1 MANENG
7 FVMATVILLLLV
19 LGTLIFT
26 STQWSATDIK
36 RTANYTK
43 TRDAFYVAEAGLQ
56 RAFNF
61 MNYDDTGICPGAA
74 GDGMDAEIDGSNWPS
89 AIFTDFDYNDGQYT
103 VTAVDNNDDGNQ
115 NTDLDNT
122 IVLTS
127 TGIKKNV
134 TATIEAVVFRPLFES
149 DGALVTNGEL
159 IANGGFDIYGTN
171 GTAHS
176 NTDFDQAGG
185 SGSDT
190 FSSSTGPCSGDTC
203 TNTGGGESKAMKPL
217 PKITDAEIQAFK
229 NKSNVVLRADGKIEV
244 HDLSLDPT
252 DGNFSTILKKQAGC
266 WKTDG
271 ETGGQCASPGDLW
284 YDEDQLYGSIM
295 KTGSTWSVTGLYVP
309 DNAMLY
315 VEGDIG
321 VTGSPDP
328 WTVSIVSEG
337 YINLV
342 GGTTIS
348 NYRDPNMDPAT
359 QDMFFLAGTDFQM
372 AGGVNLGVTG
382 SLEQGWIAVRDQ
394 MDVGG
399 NVFLRGWMIATDIST
414 AENLVSGEN
423 KLHGGIEIEYNG
435 DMQAPFLGCKLN
447 VLSWKEMGS
456 GVM

>member
-1 MANENG
+1 
-7 FVMATVILLLLV
+7 
-19 LGTLIFT
+19 
-26 STQWSATDIK
+26 
-36 RTANYTK
+36 
-43 TRDAFYVAEAGLQ
+43 
-56 RAFNF
+56 
-61 MNYDDTGICPGAA
+61 
-74 GDGMDAEIDGSNWPS
+74 
-89 AIFTDFDYNDGQYT
+89 
-103 VTAVDNNDDGNQ
+103 
-115 NTDLDNT
+115 
-122 IVLTS
+122 
-127 TGIKKNV
+127 
-134 TATIEAVVFRPLFES
+134 
-149 DGALVTNGEL
+149 
-159 IANGGFDIYGTN
+159 
-171 GTAHS
+171 
-176 NTDFDQAGG
+176 
-185 SGSDT
+185 
-190 FSSSTGPCSGDTC
+190 
-203 TNTGGGESKAMKPL
+203 MKPL
-217 PKITDAEIQAFK
+217 PNITDAEIQAFK

-271 ETGGQCASPGDLW
+271 ETGGQCANPGDLW

-309 DNAMLY
+309 DNAMVY

-399 NVFLRGWMIATDIST
+399 NVFLKGWMIATDIST